1 MAIAN
6 VADLIT
12 TGVAKNSGISMNS
25 QDGAA
30 IFNQINKAAVGSAQ
44 STITDTADLIEK
56 QKQALQSKQAMD
68 AISVQTNQMLGR
80 KLADEQAAIAVRSAG
95 AMETKQVLQGQRDKK
110 LQELGNLTIQD
121 QNSSFWS
128 NPLNFIKT
136 KMDLAGTQEDVQQL
150 SDGIV
155 LAGNSIDDEYKTGHQ
170 NYLNFQNSA
179 AMLAQQKAETD
190 ARVGAETA
198 ALDVQI
204 TAERRTANV
213 QAMTQIANDLKVDPV
228 AQQMRMDEY
237 TRKQKLGPN
246 IPAVMSYMASHGL
259 DVSNP
264 TTYQESAANFSLL
277 APAEQ
282 AKWADIGI
290 ETESI
295 GKGYSPYTV
304 LQSAVKRDDAATAMK
319 IISNTAPEVSV
330 RMLKAVENSAVTE
343 DKLKLKVTE
352 LEERNKGAT
361 GKNKLSPGQLEM
373 AAKQE
378 LIGAEYSKGIKNIFT
393 LGTAGTENGLGEIA
407 KTIPQ
412 EMLDGKS
419 LGEWAGRDTSL
430 DTHAVA
436 AMQSPNVQDA
446 YNKGHYEAGV
456 GGLADVL
463 DHNASR
469 MLAGVD
475 AMVKMGIKEDVA
487 IATMTKTM
495 GRAMTGI
502 LRTTKG
508 QTSQFDEFSK
518 IGITLQPKYAV
529 KSIKVNNGFFSSSE
543 PVQTVDILNPVEL
556 SNLLS
561 RMRVNKRVSDNTQA
575 GIDKLMY
582 GLGKTA
588 YTLSGGI
595 PTVETPPTPKSK

>member
-1 MAIAN
+1 M
-6 VADLIT
+6 
-12 TGVAKNSGISMNS
+12 
-25 QDGAA
+25 
-30 IFNQINKAAVGSAQ
+30 
-44 STITDTADLIEK
+44 
-56 QKQALQSKQAMD
+56 
-68 AISVQTNQMLGR
+68 
-80 KLADEQAAIAVRSAG
+80 
-95 AMETKQVLQGQRDKK
+95 
-110 LQELGNLTIQD
+110 
-121 QNSSFWS
+121 
-128 NPLNFIKT
+128 
-136 KMDLAGTQEDVQQL
+136 
-150 SDGIV
+150 
-155 LAGNSIDDEYKTGHQ
+155 
-170 NYLNFQNSA
+170 
-179 AMLAQQKAETD
+179 
-190 ARVGAETA
+190 
-198 ALDVQI
+198 
-204 TAERRTANV
+204 
-213 QAMTQIANDLKVDPV
+213 
-228 AQQMRMDEY
+228 
-237 TRKQKLGPN
+237 
-246 IPAVMSYMASHGL
+246 
-259 DVSNP
+259 
-264 TTYQESAANFSLL
+264 
-277 APAEQ
+277 
-282 AKWADIGI
+282 
-290 ETESI
+290 
-295 GKGYSPYTV
+295 
-304 LQSAVKRDDAATAMK
+304 
-319 IISNTAPEVSV
+319 
-330 RMLKAVENSAVTE
+330 
-343 DKLKLKVTE
+343 
-352 LEERNKGAT
+352 
-361 GKNKLSPGQLEM
+361 
-373 AAKQE
+373 
-378 LIGAEYSKGIKNIFT
+378 
-393 LGTAGTENGLGEIA
+393 GEIA

-412 EMLDGKS
+412 EILDGKS

-469 MLAGVD
+469 MLAGGD

-556 SNLLS
+556 SNILS